1 MAVLQS
7 RPRLVNLAC
16 IVVASVYVVAV
27 LQEMF
32 YVLDQ
37 DHCIYCVHCRHF
49 PLVPAVL
56 HEQSLSLMAKT
67 ELHLQPPAQPST
79 PKKAKPAVSEP
90 DLIAGPEVIGREISV
105 FQGSVK
111 NPEWWD
117 GRVVEF
123 NSEAAQHLVRY
134 HREHR
139 SEQWLHLDGQPF
151 QWKGSPPPTAAPNP
165 SVKGIRL
172 NDSLLGRKVKVFWP
186 AMSKWYLGCI
196 KEYDPHASKHTIKY
210 KDGEI
215 KIHALRNEAVWWL
228 DTSDAKS
235 NPSSPK
241 SRSHSTSTR
250 NASPDVRGPAKRH
263 SRSSGRTSGGS
274 SGRHGRQQQNTTADT
289 LHHQPATDVQA
300 AAASEP
306 KPEGS
311 TGTDAKGA
319 AGAEGCSAA
328 ERDCHSGVFA
338 AASGNADT
346 DAENEYASQHSRRQ
360 DAAGVI

>member
-1 MAVLQS
+1 
-7 RPRLVNLAC
+7 
-16 IVVASVYVVAV
+16 
-27 LQEMF
+27 
-32 YVLDQ
+32 
-37 DHCIYCVHCRHF
+37 
-49 PLVPAVL
+49 
-56 HEQSLSLMAKT
+56 MAKT
-67 ELHLQPPAQPST
+67 ELRLQPPAQPGS
-79 PKKAKPAVSEP
+79 PKKAKSAVSEP
-90 DLIAGPEVIGREISV
+90 NLIAGPEVIGREISV

-123 NSEAAQHLVRY
+123 KPEAAQHLVRY

-139 SEQWLHLDGQPF
+139 SEQWLHLNGQPF

-196 KEYDPHASKHTIKY
+196 KEYNPHASRHTIKY

-215 KIHALRNEAVWWL
+215 KTHALRNEAVWWL
-228 DTSDAKS
+228 DTPDSKS
-235 NPSSPK
+235 SPSSPK
-241 SRSHSTSTR
+241 SRAHSSTTR
-250 NASPDVRGPAKRH
+250 NASPDVRGPAKRQ

-274 SGRHGRQQQNTTADT
+274 SDRQGRQQHSTTAET
-289 LHHQPATDVQA
+289 LHHQPASDVQA
-300 AAASEP
+300 AVASEA
-306 KPEGS
+306 KPERL
-311 TGTDAKGA
+311 TAADAKCGA
-319 AGAEGCSAA
+319 DAAECSAA

-346 DAENEYASQHSRRQ
+346 DAENGYASQHSRRQ
-360 DAAGVI
+360 DAAGVTYH